1 MRRCRRSDSESGFAV
16 LDALIALLLISIA
29 LIGTLSLLAA
39 ADRVASLA
47 YELVRARTALEWLL
61 LDPAAP
67 ETGVTTRGESWS
79 VSTEVL
85 DAAEPV
91 AVCLRRARFRSPRGA
106 DYASTTYVVCP
117 LPGGRQS

>member
-1 MRRCRRSDSESGFAV
+1 MRRRRLSHSEAGFAV

-29 LIGTLSLLAA
+29 MIGALSLLAA

-47 YELVRARTALEWLL
+47 YELVRARTALAWLL

-67 ETGVTTRGESWS
+67 EVGVTSRGETWS

-106 DYASTTYVVCP
+106 EYASTTYVACP
-117 LPGGRQS
+117 LPGGPQS